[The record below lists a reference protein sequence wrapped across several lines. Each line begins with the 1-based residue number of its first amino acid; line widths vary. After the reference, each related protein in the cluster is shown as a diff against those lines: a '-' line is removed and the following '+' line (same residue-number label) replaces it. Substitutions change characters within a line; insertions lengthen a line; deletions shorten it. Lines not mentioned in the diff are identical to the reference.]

1 MEELLKL
8 CSISFVGVT
17 VVSLLKKNL
26 PEMSVVAS
34 VSVLLA
40 VSAFSYGILQQF
52 FDFMTDIASRV
63 HISEALF
70 LPLIKTTGISII
82 SKIACDMCREGGL
95 ISVASYIEMISGA
108 IAISFSFPLIERLLS
123 QFLG

>member
-1 MEELLKL
+1 MEVLLKL

-26 PEMSVVAS
+26 PEMSVAAS
-34 VSVLLA
+34 VTVLIV
-40 VSAFSYGILQQF
+40 VSALSYGVMQYF
-52 FDFMTDIASRV
+52 FEYIKDIASEV
-63 HISEALF
+63 HISDVFL

-95 ISVASYIEMISGA
+95 LSVASYIEVISGA
-108 IAISFSFPLIERLLS
+108 IALSFSFPLIGHLLN
-123 QFLG
+123 QLLG